1 MSEPL
6 LPASFLF
13 RYSVPCR
20 YLPEENGSQGRAL
33 GEVYRLPN
41 FTPLDGGPE
50 GPEVRA
56 GWNES
61 GLTLSLEVTGKRQLP
76 WCRDNRIEDSDGLH
90 IWIDTRDTHNIHRAG
105 RFCHYFVFL
114 PTGGGGRLD
123 EPVAEQLWIN
133 RARENAR
140 AVRPGMLRAVSEKR
154 RDGYFLEARIAAA
167 ALTGFDPSEH
177 PRLGFTYCVTDRE
190 IGLRTFN
197 CGPEFPYRDDPSLWA
212 TLELVKQ
219 GASGRNSKR
228 SRAVETTEFN
238 A

>member
-1 MSEPL
+1 MSELL

-13 RYSVPCR
+13 RYSVPCF
-20 YLPEENGSQGRAL
+20 YLSEANGSSGRAL
-33 GEVYRLPN
+33 AEAYRLPN

-123 EPVAEQLWIN
+123 EPVAEQVWLN

-140 AVRPGMLRAVSEKR
+140 PVRPGMLRAVSEKR
-154 RDGYFLEARIAAA
+154 RNGYFLDARIAAA

-197 CGPEFPYRDDPSLWA
+197 CGPEFPFRDDPSLWA
-212 TLELVKQ
+212 TLELSSSP
-219 GASGRNSKR
+219 ASRR
-228 SRAVETTEFN
+228 R
-238 A
+238 